1 MAASEAPLI
10 DFLLLGG
17 GLASATVA
25 ETLRAGGGEGSIAIL
40 SAENTLPYYRPPLSK
55 KFLLEGPNQ
64 TTILIHD
71 ESFYR
76 EREIENHLAT
86 RGRWVG
92 VARAAGE

>member
-25 ETLRAGGGEGSIAIL
+25 ETLRAAGAEGSVAIL

-55 KFLLEGPNQ
+55 TFLLEDCRRGLSHVGHTHHP
-64 TTILIHD
+64 
-71 ESFYR
+71 R
-76 EREIENHLAT
+76 T
-86 RGRWVG
+86 R
-92 VARAAGE
+92 